1 MIRKKIIER
10 CSVMAVSLVAL
21 VMVSCNRD
29 MVSLDIAEDIEPATK
44 DIPEHVVT
52 FKATLPADNGNET
65 KTRLCFKDN
74 NGGIKTEWE
83 ELEDKLH
90 LFLER
95 DNNSSETCQVVAII
109 KSVDESGR
117 TAEFETKLPEKWC
130 KGNCNVYGILLRTS
144 PKGSPDQPT
153 QPCKII
159 KLNNQDYFQVNANE
173 ALYSSYHKSNPILW
187 FKHENFNIGEA
198 SNMQINLQ
206 HCGYLVAMHINN
218 TSNSS
223 LKIYDVNLYAKDS
236 KEFFFPKDDIDIN
249 VKTGHYM
256 KKDRSGSY
264 FLKFADRDRGNVVFA
279 TIKRNTTDVLYH
291 WLPYFDDKM
300 EFPALQK
307 VSFDIPSI
315 KELQLDTEKKQ
326 IEKGKVY
333 HFYLEWDGGKFK
345 RESRN

>member
-1 MIRKKIIER
+1 MTRKKIVER

-21 VMVSCNRD
+21 VMISCNRD
-29 MVSLDIAEDIEPATK
+29 MVSLDIAEDIEPVAK
-44 DIPEHVVT
+44 DIPERVVT

-65 KTRLCFKDN
+65 KTRLCFKDD

-95 DNNSSETCQVVAII
+95 DNNSSETYQVVAII
-109 KSVDESGR
+109 KSVDGSGR
-117 TAEFETKLPEKWC
+117 TAEFEMKLPEKWC

-144 PKGSPDQPT
+144 PKGSPNDPT

-159 KLNNQDYFQVNANE
+159 KRNNQDYFQVNANE

-206 HCGYLVAMHINN
+206 HCGYLVAMHIKNKKNN
-218 TSNSS
+218 Q
-223 LKIYDVNLYAKDS
+223 LEIKDIKLYAQNTQ
-236 KEFFFPKDDIDIN
+236 ERFFPKDHIN
-249 VKTGHYM
+249 IAVKTGHCVPNNM
-256 KKDRSGSY
+256 SGSY
-264 FLKFADRDRGNVVFA
+264 FLKFADRDNGNTSFA
-279 TIKRNTTDVLYH
+279 KIQSSRTVVLYH
-291 WLPYFDDKM
+291 WLPYFDDRMK
-300 EFPALQK
+300 FPALQK
-307 VSFDIPSI
+307 VSFDIPST
-315 KELQLDTEKKQ
+315 KDLQLATTEHL

-333 HFYLEWDGGKFK
+333 HLYLEWDGQKFK
-345 RESRN
+345 RESQN